1 MISICQATES
11 MYRLRSFILSLIF
24 MMAWASCS
32 RHAND
37 YSMFVDIPSKGW
49 EYARTLVFRPAI
61 EDAVAEG
68 TLSLAVRHTNGY
80 PYRNLYLEVSY
91 PDRDSNSTLMRD
103 TVNVELADIYGN
115 WHGSGLGTS
124 FQFSMTL
131 NDNFLLSDSSEI
143 RVRHIMRPDPVTD
156 IEQVGIVFVATK

>member
-1 MISICQATES
+1 M
-11 MYRLRSFILSLIF
+11 
-24 MMAWASCS
+24 
-32 RHAND
+32 
-37 YSMFVDIPSKGW
+37 
-49 EYARTLVFRPAI
+49 
-61 EDAVAEG
+61 
-68 TLSLAVRHTNGY
+68 SLAVRHTNGY

-131 NDNFLLSDSSEI
+131 NDNFLLSDRSSEI

-156 IEQVGIVFVATK
+156 IEQVGIVLSPLSEKIMNKRLLLLSADEVRRRLLRVGAVVPTLISDNANLFI